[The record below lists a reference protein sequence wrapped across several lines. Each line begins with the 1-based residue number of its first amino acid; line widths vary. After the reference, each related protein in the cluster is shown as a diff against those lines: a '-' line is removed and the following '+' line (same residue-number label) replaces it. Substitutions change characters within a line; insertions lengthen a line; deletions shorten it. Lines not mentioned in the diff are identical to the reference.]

1 VRRVILPSASAGE
14 LREVAQDVRDDL
26 DIVLVERMEQVLSA
40 ALDKPGAEL
49 RLSAAQDKPAAEL
62 RLAA

>member
-1 VRRVILPSASAGE
+1 MVYRSSRLAGE
-14 LREVAQDVRDDL
+14 LRDVPQDVRDDL

-40 ALDKPGAEL
+40 ALDKPGAEHL
-49 RLSAAQDKPAAEL
+49 LSTAIEKPGAEL